1 MSEFLCSKSSDLAQ
15 IIGGPQRLAKLKR
28 SVKALELP
36 RCPFCGG
43 VPSVCMGQINTT
55 AHIAVCCNA
64 CKVSTYPMP
73 ADNAETAL
81 TASVARWVRRQ

>member
-1 MSEFLCSKSSDLAQ
+1 MSEFLCSKSPDLARLV
-15 IIGGPQRLAKLKR
+15 GGPQCFASLKR
-28 SVKALELP
+28 RVKALELP

-43 VPSVCMGQINTT
+43 VPSVCMGRINTT
-55 AHIAVCCNA
+55 AHIAVRCNE
-64 CKVSTYPMP
+64 CRISTYPMP